1 MIINAAILEDNIL
14 FANQLKNLILIWA
27 DKNSHNFNIDVFH
40 SAENLFSGNT
50 KYTYYDVIFM
60 DIQLQPDVPSAITG
74 MDIAKKLRLSGFDN
88 DIIFITSYQEYVFEG
103 YNVNA
108 FNFLLKPIQT
118 DKLYPVLNSLIEKYS
133 DKQYVFKNRQ
143 SIVSI
148 PYANIIIITSNLHEI
163 NIMTSN
169 DTYTD
174 RSSLETIADTL
185 PKSFVRCHKTCIV
198 NLSHITKIEKNTI
211 FLSNKKLQTIGRKY
225 LTTLKNSYL
234 TYIMGGGI

>member
-27 DKNSHNFNIDVFH
+27 DKNSHNFNIDVFN
-40 SAENLFSGNT
+40 SAENLISGNT

-148 PYANIIIITSNLHEI
+148 PYANIITITSNLHEI

-185 PKSFVRCHKTCIV
+185 
-198 NLSHITKIEKNTI
+198 
-211 FLSNKKLQTIGRKY
+211 KLQTIGRKY

>member
-27 DKNSHNFNIDVFH
+27 DKNSHNFNIDVFN
-40 SAENLFSGNT
+40 SAENLISGNT

-148 PYANIIIITSNLHEI
+148 PYANIITITSNLHEI

-185 PKSFVRCHKTCIV
+185 PKSFVHCHKTCIV

>member
-27 DKNSHNFNIDVFH
+27 DKNSHNFNIDVFN
-40 SAENLFSGNT
+40 SAENLISGNT

-118 DKLYPVLNSLIEKYS
+118 D
-133 DKQYVFKNRQ
+133 
-143 SIVSI
+143 
-148 PYANIIIITSNLHEI
+148 
-163 NIMTSN
+163 
-169 DTYTD
+169 
-174 RSSLETIADTL
+174 
-185 PKSFVRCHKTCIV
+185 
-198 NLSHITKIEKNTI
+198 
-211 FLSNKKLQTIGRKY
+211 
-225 LTTLKNSYL
+225 
-234 TYIMGGGI
+234 